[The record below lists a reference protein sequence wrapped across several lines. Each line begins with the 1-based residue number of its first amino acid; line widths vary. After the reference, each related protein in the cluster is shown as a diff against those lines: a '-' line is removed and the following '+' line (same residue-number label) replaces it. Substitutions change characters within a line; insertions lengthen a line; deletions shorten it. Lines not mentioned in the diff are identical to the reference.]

1 MGAGKGDGPGC
12 CGFANAPVRA
22 YGRRPMAASASPR
35 RRARAPRSRGPGPL
49 GLVARVLSLAALL
62 WVAGFVLFVL
72 RLPGPAAPD
81 TRTDGVAVL
90 TGGPGR
96 VARGVAV
103 LEAGAA
109 RRLLVSGVDPA
120 VRPPEFEAAAGVAP
134 GLMAC
139 CVDLG
144 YTADSTATNA
154 VEVADWAV
162 RHRLASVRLVT
173 AAYHL
178 PRARLELAA
187 RLPAPIR
194 IVPDGVRAGL
204 PLGAMLVEY
213 AKLQV
218 AWLRLRVRPI

>member
-1 MGAGKGDGPGC
+1 MNTATRPQAGT
-12 CGFANAPVRA
+12 
-22 YGRRPMAASASPR
+22 RRKR
-35 RRARAPRSRGPGPL
+35 RRAPGPF
-49 GLVARVLSLAALL
+49 GLLARMLALVVLL
-62 WVAGFVLFVL
+62 WVGGFILFVL
-72 RLPGPAAPD
+72 SLPGPAAPD

-120 VRPPEFEAAAGVAP
+120 VRPPEFQAAAGVPPA
-134 GLMAC
+134 LMAC

-154 VEVADWAV
+154 VEVADWAR
-162 RHRLASVRLVT
+162 RHRLGSIRLVT

-178 PRARLELAA
+178 PRARVELEA
-187 RLPAPIR
+187 RLPAGIR
-194 IVPDGVRAGL
+194 IVPDGVGAGL
-204 PLGAMLVEY
+204 PLGAMLMEY

-218 AWLRLRVRPI
+218 AWARLRVRPA